1 MDEPTANLDYGNQL
15 RVLYTIKELSKQ
27 GYGILLSTHN
37 PDHAFLFADRIIAL
51 HDNRIIASG
60 TPSECLTA
68 ELIEK
73 LYGVKVVIRKDEN
86 GMRSCAPVIE

>member
-1 MDEPTANLDYGNQL
+1 
-15 RVLYTIKELSKQ
+15 LYTIKELSNL

-60 TPSECLTA
+60 TPAECLTT

-73 LYGVKVVIRKDEN
+73 LYGVKVVIRCDEN
-86 GMRSCAPVIE
+86 GMRSCAPVIG